1 MIRTYLEFA
10 KKSFQNNIVYRV
22 DYLAGV
28 INAIVMIFVNIS
40 IWKAIY
46 GQDEVMGGIQFKML
60 TTYIVLSFIIQCV
73 FMMDEFLIENKV
85 KSGLISSDLLKP
97 INFRL
102 YIFSY
107 NMGTLLFRL
116 VMQMAP
122 ALIVSI
128 IFFGLQAP
136 FSLSMGIYFFISIF
150 LGYLVLYNLNFIVW
164 ITSFWFYGNFS
175 LVTIKD
181 AAVMIF
187 SGALLPLWFMP
198 PAVADFIAL
207 TPFKSIY
214 FVPISIYLGYVPGD
228 EIVSNILLQLGWAA
242 GLFVLGQVLW
252 SAAQKK
258 LVIQGG

>member
-10 KKSFQNNIVYRV
+10 KKSFQNNIVYRA

-46 GQDEVMGGIQFKML
+46 SGDEMVEGIQFKML
-60 TTYIVLSFIIQCV
+60 TTYIVLSFIMQCV
-73 FMMDEFLIENKV
+73 FMMDEYLIENKV

-97 INFRL
+97 INFRV

-107 NMGTLLFRL
+107 NIGTLLFR
-116 VMQMAP
+116 VIMQMVP
-122 ALIVSI
+122 ALVVSVL
-128 IFFGLQAP
+128 FFGLQPP
-136 FSLSMGIYFFISIF
+136 FSVSMGVYFLISVV
-150 LGYLVLYNLNFIVW
+150 LGYIVLYNLNFIIW
-164 ITSFWFYGNFS
+164 ISSFWFYGTFS

-181 AAVMIF
+181 AAIMIL

-198 PAVADFIAL
+198 PSIADFIAL

-214 FVPISIYLGYVPGD
+214 FVPISIYLGSVPAD
-228 EIVSNILLQLGWAA
+228 EILSNILIQLAWAA
-242 GLFVLGQVLW
+242 GLFIAGQVLW